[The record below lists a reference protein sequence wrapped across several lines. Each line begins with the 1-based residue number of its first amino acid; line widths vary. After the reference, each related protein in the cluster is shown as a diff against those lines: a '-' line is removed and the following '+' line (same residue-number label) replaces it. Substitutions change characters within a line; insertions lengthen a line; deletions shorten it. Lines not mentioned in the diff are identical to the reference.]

1 MIVPSIGTCKARIS
15 FNQFLWASNYERTR
29 IGPGEKSDEIISIGA
44 VPDPDCKL
52 RSTFNPQGLA
62 RHHGNRAAPE
72 LFGLGISDR
81 RNRHMARKMEA
92 REEAPNQA
100 QRI

>member
-29 IGPGEKSDEIISIGA
+29 IEPGEKSDEIILIGA

-52 RSTFNPQGLA
+52 RSTFNPQGP
-62 RHHGNRAAPE
+62 HGIMGTVRLRNC
-72 LFGLGISDR
+72 LGWASLTEGTGTWRERWKHVTKR
-81 RNRHMARKMEA
+81 RPGSTK
-92 REEAPNQA
+92 
-100 QRI
+100 